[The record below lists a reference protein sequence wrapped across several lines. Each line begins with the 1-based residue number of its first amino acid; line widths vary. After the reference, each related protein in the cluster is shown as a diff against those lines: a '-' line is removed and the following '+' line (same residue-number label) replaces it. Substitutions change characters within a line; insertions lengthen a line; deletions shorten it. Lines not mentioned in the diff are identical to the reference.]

1 MTLSKGNQ
9 RIVQINAVMTVLG
22 FMLLHAVLGLFVGD
36 TGRTVSYA
44 YRVIQLILSLYVIVL
59 LFKEARIGK
68 MPSFLSIYVVLM
80 VLFSIRM
87 FYDKLYGPFVGAVPQ
102 SDFTENILTTVVG
115 TFLPAFS
122 IIASRKH
129 LDFDYI
135 AKLLFWGGLISLAG
149 ALVEALRFGIVIQED
164 RMEVGRAFGVLQIA
178 QMSALVI
185 ISAVHLF
192 INEKK
197 LKIIYVL
204 GAVFAFVIVMA
215 TGARGGVV
223 GMVIAIGLYFIVS
236 SKKNK
241 GLFLV
246 VIIAT
251 VLFYINLVPILKSM
265 KSVFPIFSQRML
277 ETVVDKSTG
286 GRDPLFEEAKRL
298 IFENPIIGFSY
309 RLNADS
315 TGYSCHNGILDIMLA
330 LGIPIGILFVFEYYI
345 KGMIMSLKRM
355 VDKRFMFPTA
365 VYIFSLVAAISGSS
379 ITNTTFCF
387 SIGMLGAACY
397 AKSLK

>member
-1 MTLSKGNQ
+1 MSLSKGNQ

-44 YRVIQLILSLYVIVL
+44 YRGIQLVLSLYVIVI
-59 LFKEARIGK
+59 LFKDARIGK
-68 MPSFLSIYVVLM
+68 MPSFLSVYLVLM
-80 VLFSIRM
+80 ALFSIRM
-87 FYDKLYGPFVGAVPQ
+87 LYDKSYGPFVGTVPQ
-102 SDFTENILTTVVG
+102 SAFTENILTTVVG

-122 IIASRKH
+122 IIVSRKH
-129 LDFDYI
+129 LDFEFI

-178 QMSALVI
+178 QMSAIVI
-185 ISAVHLF
+185 IAAFHLL
-192 INEKK
+192 INEKT
-197 LKIIYVL
+197 LNVVYII
-204 GAVFAFVIVMA
+204 GAVFAFIIVMA

-223 GMVIAIGLYFIVS
+223 GMVIALGAYFIVS

-246 VIIAT
+246 VIVAT
-251 VLFYINLVPILKSM
+251 FLFYVNLVPILRSM
-265 KSVFPIFSQRML
+265 ESVFSTRML

-298 IFENPIIGFSY
+298 IFDNPILGYSY
-309 RLNADS
+309 RLNADA
-315 TGYSCHNGILDIMLA
+315 TGYTSHNGILDIMLA

-345 KGMIMSLKRM
+345 KGLIMSLKRM
-355 VDKRFMFPTA
+355 VDKRYMFPA
-365 VYIFSLVAAISGSS
+365 AIYIFSLVAAISGSS
-379 ITNTTFCF
+379 ITNATFCF

-397 AKSLK
+397 TKKI

>member
-1 MTLSKGNQ
+1 MSLSKGNQ

-44 YRVIQLILSLYVIVL
+44 YRGIQLVLSLYVIVI
-59 LFKEARIGK
+59 LFKDARIGK
-68 MPSFLSIYVVLM
+68 MPSFLSVYLVLM
-80 VLFSIRM
+80 ALFSIRM
-87 FYDKLYGPFVGAVPQ
+87 LYDKSYGPFVGTVPQ
-102 SDFTENILTTVVG
+102 SAFTENILTTVVG

-122 IIASRKH
+122 IIVSRKH
-129 LDFDYI
+129 LDFEFI

-178 QMSALVI
+178 QMSAIVI
-185 ISAVHLF
+185 IAAFHLL
-192 INEKK
+192 INEKT
-197 LKIIYVL
+197 LNVVYII
-204 GAVFAFVIVMA
+204 GAVFAFIIVMA

-223 GMVIAIGLYFIVS
+223 GMVIALGAYFIVS

-246 VIIAT
+246 VIVAT
-251 VLFYINLVPILKSM
+251 FLFYVNLVPILRSM
-265 KSVFPIFSQRML
+265 ESVFPIFSTRML

-298 IFENPIIGFSY
+298 IFDNPILGYSY
-309 RLNADS
+309 RLNADA
-315 TGYSCHNGILDIMLA
+315 TGYTSHNGILDIMLA
-330 LGIPIGILFVFEYYI
+330 LGIPIGILFIFEYYI
-345 KGMIMSLKRM
+345 KGLIMSLKRM
-355 VDKRFMFPTA
+355 VDKRYMFPA
-365 VYIFSLVAAISGSS
+365 AIYIFSLVAAISGSS
-379 ITNTTFCF
+379 ITNATFCF

-397 AKSLK
+397 TKKI